1 MGFLKV
7 FIENNSTKK
16 QEDSQKKTSVRWGLI
31 PIRTLDIFI
40 PYILYTLLYI
50 LFEDSY
56 LLFLIIYMYI
66 YAVFSENYSLITFLV
81 VVLSSIVI
89 RK

>member
-1 MGFLKV
+1 MGFVKV
-7 FIENNSTKK
+7 FIENNTTKN
-16 QEDSQKKTSVRWGLI
+16 KKILKKNERSFGAYPYSNARHLYSLYIIYLI
-31 PIRTLDIFI
+31 I
-40 PYILYTLLYI
+40 YI

-66 YAVFSENYSLITFLV
+66 YAVFSKNYSLITFLV